1 MNGILRTACRSV
13 ISGSV
18 SVRAL
23 VTAVSAGGAGR
34 GLTAHGEAGRSA
46 RCPHSGV
53 ATARPCDGGRRATYL
68 VEGLRSVTTTTTAR
82 DNSPAPGKLG
92 LAC

>member
-1 MNGILRTACRSV
+1 MSGMLRTACRSV

-34 GLTAHGEAGRSA
+34 GSRRMVRLEDQPVVLIRASRL
-46 RCPHSGV
+46 RDP
-53 ATARPCDGGRRATYL
+53 ATAG
-68 VEGLRSVTTTTTAR
+68 EGQPTS
-82 DNSPAPGKLG
+82 
-92 LAC
+92 